1 MHRICLVLLVF
12 LVAAA
17 HPLRAQGAATPAKPP
32 ATAKPADAAA
42 RARADSVTRA
52 LVVARTRGSAT
63 APVTV
68 YEMSDFQC
76 PFCRRFALETF
87 PALEERYVKTGKVR
101 WVFIHLPISD
111 IHPNAIPAAE
121 VSMCA
126 AKQGKF
132 WPMHDVLF
140 RTQKVWAP
148 LKEPGQFF
156 LTLAD
161 SVGVEK
167 SALRSC
173 ASRNE
178 MQAEVEADAVGA
190 NRAGAA
196 STPSFYI
203 EGGLLVG
210 AQPQAVFVQILDS
223 IIGVR
228 TAAKKP

>member
-1 MHRICLVLLVF
+1 MPVLRLVVVLI
-12 LVAAA
+12 VAAA
-17 HPLRAQGAATPAKPP
+17 LPLRAQAAAPAKPP
-32 ATAKPADAAA
+32 AAAARPADAAA

-52 LVVARTRGSAT
+52 LVAARTRGSAT

-111 IHPNAIPAAE
+111 IHPNAVAAAE

-140 RTQKVWAP
+140 RTQKTWAP

-167 SALRSC
+167 GALRTC
-173 ASRNE
+173 AARNE

-223 IIGVR
+223 IVGVR